1 VSLASHPTVPPATR
15 WNPCR
20 DPLAPPWYPCFVN
33 EKFRSIGA
41 FRDYERG
48 TLNKE
53 AAESEQ
59 EALTPLR
66 VLAAIK
72 RYPNGV
78 GRGEL
83 ATELGTELGLDSAIV
98 QLVSEGLASFEHSG
112 GKELLRSS

>member
-1 VSLASHPTVPPATR
+1 
-15 WNPCR
+15 
-20 DPLAPPWYPCFVN
+20 VN

-48 TLNKE
+48 ALGQE
-53 AAESEQ
+53 AAAAEQ
-59 EALTPLR
+59 ETLTPLR

-83 ATELGTELGLDSAIV
+83 ATALGTETGLDSAIV
-98 QLVSEGLASFEHSG
+98 QLVSEGLARFEHSAG
-112 GKELLRSS
+112 RELLRAS